1 MMIRRTFLAA
11 AIGVALC
18 SVASAQPAG
27 DQPQSHGNATIPL
40 TYVGAN
46 ARVALGVDDD
56 GNIMGELL
64 GFLGVTD
71 EHAFAAQLWKGHRN
85 AGGVQLGYHWLA
97 GADAPRVMKVFAAGD
112 QNAGRH
118 RKLSAGVGV
127 ERNDF
132 SVDAYLM
139 HGLTDGRLVDTQR
152 ELVERQIQGSDAQGD
167 YAQMETIETLTRRY
181 DRAYDDGVGLRF
193 GWFIDPA
200 LLRLRGGLD
209 HERGKHSSSQSTL
222 SLGLE
227 KYIRNTGFSVAL
239 QGEHLRKRG
248 DFVTDRSDT
257 RGWLMLRYEFGQ
269 TYRAR
274 EPFRMV
280 QVEVPLAAAAAPAQ
294 PQVVRNQ
301 VKLDGD
307 AFFAFDHHDLSP
319 DAVRALDALLAQL
332 HSDARVSR
340 VAIVGHTD
348 AIGSVEYNQGLSER
362 RAQSARDYLVAHGV
376 DASQIDV
383 RGEGKLNPA
392 YPNDTP
398 QNRQK
403 NRRVDIEFLTIE
415 ESVIPAAQPEP
426 QTEVQWV
433 REPIEAT
440 PAWIERALRNPAQHK
455 RVVDVYRYE
464 ESSTSS
470 TLGERE
476 YLNRAPTAADD
487 ELTLYGC
494 VTSFN
499 IDVLANDSDPDGDAL
514 TVTGVSGVSHG
525 EVQINADGTLTYQ
538 VTNEGAFCN
547 PLGGGG
553 DVFTYQISD
562 GRGGT
567 DSATVTV
574 HVAADPDNNPP
585 VANDDTARVMKGSAI
600 DIPVLDNDF
609 DPDGDPLTVISV
621 EHTGFGNTALSI
633 NPDNTVRYE
642 SLRGT
647 MGYDSFNY
655 TISDG
660 RGGTATATVTVYVW
674 MFAPQ
679 TVSP

>member
-1 MMIRRTFLAA
+1 MIRRTFLSA
-11 AIGVALC
+11 AIGMVLC
-18 SVASAQPAG
+18 SSAAAQSSG
-27 DQPQSHGNATIPL
+27 DQPQLRGDATIPL

-46 ARVALGVDDD
+46 ARVALGIDDD
-56 GNIMGELL
+56 GNILGELL

-71 EHAFAAQLWKGHRN
+71 ERAWAAQLWKGHRN

-97 GADAPRVMKVFAAGD
+97 GSDNSPRVMKVFAAAD

-118 RKLSAGVGV
+118 RKLSAGIGI
-127 ERNDF
+127 ERNDL

-152 ELVERQIQGSDAQGD
+152 DLLERQIQGSDGQGN
-167 YAQMETIETLTRRY
+167 YVQTETIETLTRRY
-181 DRAYDDGVGLRF
+181 DRAYDDGIGLRF
-193 GWFIDPA
+193 GKFIDPA

-209 HERGKHSSSQSTL
+209 HERGKYSSSQSTL

-227 KYIRNTGFSVAL
+227 KYISNTGFSVAL
-239 QGEHLRKRG
+239 QGEYLRNRG

-257 RGWLMLRYEFGQ
+257 RGWLMLRYELGQ
-269 TYRAR
+269 TYRPR
-274 EPFRMV
+274 EPFRML
-280 QVEVPLAAAAAPAQ
+280 QVEAPVSVAAAPVQ

-307 AFFAFDHHDLSP
+307 AFFAFDHHELSA
-319 DAVRALDALLAQL
+319 DAVRALDVLLAQL
-332 HSDARVSR
+332 HSDTRVSR

-362 RAQSARDYLVAHGV
+362 RAQSAKDYLVARGV
-376 DASQIDV
+376 DVDQIDV

-398 QNRQK
+398 ENRQK

-415 ESVIPAAQPEP
+415 ETVVPTAEPLP

-476 YLNRAPTAADD
+476 YLNRAPTAVDD
-487 ELTLYGC
+487 ELILQGC
-494 VTSFN
+494 VTSFI
-499 IDVLANDSDPDGDAL
+499 IDVLSNDSDPDGDAL

-525 EVQINADGTLTYQ
+525 EVVINADGTLRYQ
-538 VTNEGAFCN
+538 VTNEAAFCGS
-547 PLGGGG
+547 PGG
-553 DVFTYQISD
+553 DVFTYQIDD

-574 HVAADPDNNPP
+574 LVAADPDNSPP
-585 VANDDTARVMKGSAI
+585 VANDDTARVMKGYAV

-621 EHTGFGNTALSI
+621 EHTGFGNAAVSI
-633 NPDNTVRYE
+633 NPDSTVRYE

-647 MGYDSFNY
+647 MGYDTFNY

-660 RGGTATATVTVYVW
+660 RGGTDTATVTVYVW

-679 TVSP
+679 AVSP